1 MTYDTG
7 TKIGRNN
14 CHCAIQP
21 SYAIA
26 SIYYIAYIPSTQSQ
40 GFAIFLLYRVQCVHM
55 VSGRSGL
62 SRFGPTINIT
72 L

>member
-7 TKIGRNN
+7 TTIGRNN

-26 SIYYIAYIPSTQSQ
+26 SIYYIAYIPYPIYTVTGLCYFFTVQLSMW
-40 GFAIFLLYRVQCVHM
+40 YRVDPAQVD
-55 VSGRSGL
+55 S
-62 SRFGPTINIT
+62 T
-72 L
+72 LL

>member
-7 TKIGRNN
+7 TTIGRNN

-40 GFAIFLLYRVQCVHM
+40 GFAIFLLYIVQCVHM
-55 VSGRSGL
+55 VSGR
-62 SRFGPTINIT
+62 FGPTINIT